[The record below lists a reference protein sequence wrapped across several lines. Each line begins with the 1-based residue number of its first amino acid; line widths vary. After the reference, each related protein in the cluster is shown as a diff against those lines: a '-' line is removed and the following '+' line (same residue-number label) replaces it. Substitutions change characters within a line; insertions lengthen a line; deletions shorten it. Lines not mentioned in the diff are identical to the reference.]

1 MPTKIFLFLV
11 VFVGVFYLVSLIY
24 PFFEVLMDRWQRKRM
39 DKITPKLDRMFLDI
53 TLNKLLLIDVL
64 SPVVSGLLG
73 FFLSHNIWVAAVA
86 AVAGLALPILIIK
99 RLEALRRQKFASQLV
114 DGLMILSSS
123 LKAGLS
129 LLQSFEELTQEM
141 PNPISQEFGLVIRQM
156 QMGVS
161 LEEAIT
167 KLKGR
172 MRLDELDMV
181 VTAMLVARE
190 TGGDLTQTF
199 SRVIY
204 TIQERNKL
212 IGRVKALCVQ
222 ANMQG
227 IIMSLLPIAFGIFVY
242 KVNPGF
248 FDVFLKD
255 NFGRGLMFYAIISEI
270 LGIIIIRKL
279 SKVDI

>member
-1 MPTKIFLFLV
+1 MPIKILLFLV
-11 VFVGVFYLVSLIY
+11 VFAGVFYLARLAY
-24 PFFEVLMDRWQRKRM
+24 PFFEALMDRWQRKRM
-39 DKITPKLDRMFLDI
+39 DKITPKLDSMFLDI
-53 TLNKLLLIDVL
+53 PLSKLLLIDVL
-64 SPVVSGLLG
+64 SPLACGLLG
-73 FFLSHNIWVAAVA
+73 FLVSHNAWVATAA

-99 RLEALRRQKFASQLV
+99 RLEAMRRQKFASQLV

-129 LLQSFEELTQEM
+129 LLQSFEELVQEM

-167 KLKGR
+167 KLKVR

-212 IGRVKALCVQ
+212 IGRVQALCVQ

-227 IIMSLLPIAFGIFVY
+227 IIMSILPILFGIFVY
-242 KVNPGF
+242 KMNPGF
-248 FDVFLKD
+248 FDVFFKD
-255 NFGRGLMFYAIISEI
+255 NLGRGLMVYAGISEI
-270 LGIIIIRKL
+270 LGIIFIRKL

>member
-11 VFVGVFYLVSLIY
+11 VFAGVFYLSNLAY
-24 PFFEVLMDRWQRKRM
+24 PFLEVLMDRWQRKRM
-39 DKITPKLDRMFLDI
+39 DKITPKLDSMFLDI
-53 TLNKLLLIDVL
+53 PLNKLLLIDVL

-73 FFLSHNIWVAAVA
+73 FFISHNIWVAAVA
-86 AVAGLALPILIIK
+86 AVAGLALPIIIIK

-129 LLQSFEELTQEM
+129 LLQSFEELAQEM

-227 IIMSLLPIAFGIFVY
+227 VIMSLLPIVFGIFVY

-248 FDVFLKD
+248 FDVFFKD
-255 NFGRGLMFYAIISEI
+255 NFGRGLMTYAIISEI
-270 LGIIIIRKL
+270 LGIIFIHKL

>member
-1 MPTKIFLFLV
+1 MPIKILLFLV
-11 VFVGVFYLVSLIY
+11 VFAGVFYLVSLAY
-24 PFFEVLMDRWQRKRM
+24 PFVEALMDRWQRKRM

-53 TLNKLLLIDVL
+53 PLNKLLMIDVL
-64 SPVVSGLLG
+64 SPLVSGLLG
-73 FFLSHNIWVAAVA
+73 FFISRNIWVASLA
-86 AVAGLALPILIIK
+86 AVAGLAFPILIIK
-99 RLEALRRQKFASQLV
+99 RLEAMRRQKFASQLV

-129 LLQSFEELTQEM
+129 LLQSFEELAQEM

-167 KLKGR
+167 KLKVR

-212 IGRVKALCVQ
+212 IGRVQALCVQ

-227 IIMSLLPIAFGIFVY
+227 IIMSLLPILFGIFVY

-255 NFGRGLMFYAIISEI
+255 NLGRGLMIYAIISEM
-270 LGIIIIRKL
+270 LGIIFIRKL

>member
-1 MPTKIFLFLV
+1 MPIKIFLFLV
-11 VFVGVFYLVSLIY
+11 VFAGVFYLVNLAY
-24 PFFEVLMDRWQRKRM
+24 PLFEVLMDRWQRKRM
-39 DKITPKLDRMFLDI
+39 DKITPKLDSMFLDI
-53 TLNKLLLIDVL
+53 PLNKLLLIDVL

-73 FFLSHNIWVAAVA
+73 FFISHNIWVAAVT
-86 AVAGLALPILIIK
+86 AVAGLALPIIIIK

-129 LLQSFEELTQEM
+129 LLQSFEELAQEM

-227 IIMSLLPIAFGIFVY
+227 AIMSLLPIAFGIFVY

-248 FDVFLKD
+248 FDVFFKD
-255 NFGRGLMFYAIISEI
+255 NFGRGLMTYAIISEI
-270 LGIIIIRKL
+270 LGIIFIRKL

>member
-1 MPTKIFLFLV
+1 MLTKIFLFSV
-11 VFVGVFYLVSLIY
+11 VFVGVFYLISLSY
-24 PFFEVLMDRWQRKRM
+24 PFFEAAMDRWQRKRM
-39 DKITPKLDRMFLDI
+39 DKITPKLNSMFLDI
-53 TLNKLLLIDVL
+53 ALNKLLLIDVL
-64 SPVVSGLLG
+64 SPLVSGLLG
-73 FFLSHNIWVAAVA
+73 FFITSNILVAAAA
-86 AVAGLALPILIIK
+86 AVAGLAIPILIVK
-99 RLEALRRQKFASQLV
+99 RLEAMRRQKFASQLV

-129 LLQSFEELTQEM
+129 LLQAFEELAQEM

-167 KLKGR
+167 KLKVR

-212 IGRVKALCVQ
+212 IGRVQALCVQ

-227 IIMSLLPIAFGIFVY
+227 IIMSLLPILFGIFVY

-255 NFGRGLMFYAIISEI
+255 NLGRGLMIYAIISEI
-270 LGIIIIRKL
+270 LGIIFIRKL

>member
-1 MPTKIFLFLV
+1 
-11 VFVGVFYLVSLIY
+11 
-24 PFFEVLMDRWQRKRM
+24 
-39 DKITPKLDRMFLDI
+39 
-53 TLNKLLLIDVL
+53 
-64 SPVVSGLLG
+64 
-73 FFLSHNIWVAAVA
+73 VALVA

-129 LLQSFEELTQEM
+129 LLQSFEELAQEM

-212 IGRVKALCVQ
+212 IGRVQALCVQ

-227 IIMSLLPIAFGIFVY
+227 AIMSLLPIVFGIFVY

-248 FDVFLKD
+248 FDVFFKD
-255 NFGRGLMFYAIISEI
+255 NFGRGLMAYAIISEI
-270 LGIIIIRKL
+270 LGIIFIRKL

>member
-1 MPTKIFLFLV
+1 MPIKIFLFLV
-11 VFVGVFYLVSLIY
+11 VFAGVFYLIRLAY
-24 PFFEVLMDRWQRKRM
+24 PFFEALMDRWQRKRM
-39 DKITPKLDRMFLDI
+39 DKITPKLDSMFLDI
-53 TLNKLLLIDVL
+53 PLNKLLLIDVL
-64 SPVVSGLLG
+64 SPLVSGLLG
-73 FFLSHNIWVAAVA
+73 FFISHNIWVAAVT
-86 AVAGLALPILIIK
+86 AVAGLALPIIIIK

-129 LLQSFEELTQEM
+129 LLQSFEELAQEM

-212 IGRVKALCVQ
+212 IGRVQALCVQ

-227 IIMSLLPIAFGIFVY
+227 IIMSLLPILFGIFVY

-248 FDVFLKD
+248 FDVFFKD
-255 NFGRGLMFYAIISEI
+255 NFGRGLMTYAIISEI
-270 LGIIIIRKL
+270 LGIIFIRKL

>member
-1 MPTKIFLFLV
+1 MLTKILLFSV
-11 VFVGVFYLVSLIY
+11 VFVGVFYLISLAY
-24 PFFEVLMDRWQRKRM
+24 PFFETAMDRWQRKRM
-39 DKITPKLDRMFLDI
+39 DKITPKLNSMFLDI
-53 TLNKLLLIDVL
+53 ALNKLLLIDVL
-64 SPVVSGLLG
+64 SPLVSGLLG
-73 FFLSHNIWVAAVA
+73 FLITSNIFVAAAA
-86 AVAGLALPILIIK
+86 AVAGLAIPILIVK
-99 RLEALRRQKFASQLV
+99 RLEAMRRQKFASQLV

-129 LLQSFEELTQEM
+129 LLQAFEELAQEM

-161 LEEAIT
+161 LEEAMI
-167 KLKGR
+167 KLKIR

-181 VTAMLVARE
+181 ITAMLVARE
-190 TGGDLTQTF
+190 TGGDLTMTF

-212 IGRVKALCVQ
+212 IGRVQALCVQ

-227 IIMSLLPIAFGIFVY
+227 IIMSLLPILFGVFVY

-248 FDVFLKD
+248 FDVFIKD
-255 NFGRGLMFYAIISEI
+255 NFGRGLMAYAVVSEI
-270 LGIIIIRKL
+270 LGIIFIKKL

>member
-1 MPTKIFLFLV
+1 MNLAYPLF
-11 VFVGVFYLVSLIY
+11 
-24 PFFEVLMDRWQRKRM
+24 ETAMDRWQRKRM
-39 DKITPKLDRMFLDI
+39 DKITPKLNSMFLDI
-53 TLNKLLLIDVL
+53 ALNKLLLIDVL
-64 SPVVSGLLG
+64 SPLVSGLLG
-73 FFLSHNIWVAAVA
+73 FLITSNIFVAAAA
-86 AVAGLALPILIIK
+86 AVAGLAIPILIVK
-99 RLEALRRQKFASQLV
+99 RLEAMRRQKFASQLV

-129 LLQSFEELTQEM
+129 LLQAFEELAQEM

-161 LEEAIT
+161 LEEAML
-167 KLKGR
+167 KLKQR

-190 TGGDLTQTF
+190 TGGDLTMTF

-212 IGRVKALCVQ
+212 IGRVQALCVQ

-227 IIMSLLPIAFGIFVY
+227 IIMSLLPILFGVFVY

-248 FDVFLKD
+248 FDVFIKD
-255 NFGRGLMFYAIISEI
+255 NFGRGLMAYAVISEI
-270 LGIIIIRKL
+270 LGIIFIKKL

>member
-11 VFVGVFYLVSLIY
+11 VFAGVFYLSNLAY
-24 PFFEVLMDRWQRKRM
+24 PFLEVLMDRWQRKRM
-39 DKITPKLDRMFLDI
+39 DKITPKLDSMFLDI
-53 TLNKLLLIDVL
+53 PLNKLLLIDVL

-73 FFLSHNIWVAAVA
+73 FFISHNIWVAAVA

-129 LLQSFEELTQEM
+129 LLQSFEELAQEM

-227 IIMSLLPIAFGIFVY
+227 VIMSLLPIVFGIFVY

-248 FDVFLKD
+248 FDVFFKD
-255 NFGRGLMFYAIISEI
+255 NFGRGLMTYAIISEI
-270 LGIIIIRKL
+270 LGIIFIHKL

>member
-1 MPTKIFLFLV
+1 MPIKILLFLV
-11 VFVGVFYLVSLIY
+11 VFAGVFYLARLAY
-24 PFFEVLMDRWQRKRM
+24 PFFEALMDRWQRKRM
-39 DKITPKLDRMFLDI
+39 DKITPKLDSMFLDI
-53 TLNKLLLIDVL
+53 PLNKLLLIDVL
-64 SPVVSGLLG
+64 SPLASGLLG
-73 FFLSHNIWVAAVA
+73 FLVSHNVWVATAA
-86 AVAGLALPILIIK
+86 AVAGLALPVLIIK
-99 RLEALRRQKFASQLV
+99 RLEAMRRQKFASQLV

-129 LLQSFEELTQEM
+129 LLQSFEELVQEM

-167 KLKGR
+167 KLKVR

-212 IGRVKALCVQ
+212 IGRVQALCVQ

-227 IIMSLLPIAFGIFVY
+227 IIMSILPILFGIFVY
-242 KVNPGF
+242 KMNPGF
-248 FDVFLKD
+248 FDVFFKD
-255 NFGRGLMFYAIISEI
+255 NLGRGLMVYAVISEI
-270 LGIIIIRKL
+270 LGIIFIRKL

>member
-1 MPTKIFLFLV
+1 MPIKIILFLV
-11 VFVGVFYLVSLIY
+11 VFAGVFYLARLAY
-24 PFFEVLMDRWQRKRM
+24 PFFEALMDRWQRKRM
-39 DKITPKLDRMFLDI
+39 DKITPKLDSMFLDI
-53 TLNKLLLIDVL
+53 PLNKLLLIDVL
-64 SPVVSGLLG
+64 SPLASGLLG
-73 FFLSHNIWVAAVA
+73 FLVSHNVWVATAA
-86 AVAGLALPILIIK
+86 AVAGLALPVLIIK
-99 RLEALRRQKFASQLV
+99 RLEAMRRQKFASQLV

-129 LLQSFEELTQEM
+129 LLQSFEELVQEM

-167 KLKGR
+167 KLKVR

-212 IGRVKALCVQ
+212 IGRVQALCVQ

-227 IIMSLLPIAFGIFVY
+227 IIMSILPILFGIFVY
-242 KVNPGF
+242 KMNPGF
-248 FDVFLKD
+248 FDVFFKD
-255 NFGRGLMFYAIISEI
+255 NLGRGLMVYAVISEI
-270 LGIIIIRKL
+270 LGIIFIRKL

>member
-11 VFVGVFYLVSLIY
+11 VFAGVFYLIRLAY
-24 PFFEVLMDRWQRKRM
+24 PFFEALMDRWQRKRM
-39 DKITPKLDRMFLDI
+39 DKITPKLDSMFLDI
-53 TLNKLLLIDVL
+53 PLNKLLLIDVL

-73 FFLSHNIWVAAVA
+73 FFISRNIWVAAVA
-86 AVAGLALPILIIK
+86 AVAGLALPVLIIK

-212 IGRVKALCVQ
+212 IGRVQALCVQ

-227 IIMSLLPIAFGIFVY
+227 AIMSLLPILFGIFVY

-248 FDVFLKD
+248 FDVFFKD
-255 NFGRGLMFYAIISEI
+255 NFGRGLMAYAIISEI
-270 LGIIIIRKL
+270 LGIIFIRKL

>member
-1 MPTKIFLFLV
+1 MLTKILLFAV
-11 VFVGVFYLVSLIY
+11 VFFGVFYLINLSY
-24 PFFEVLMDRWQRKRM
+24 PFLETLMDRWQRKRL
-39 DKITPKLDRMFLDI
+39 DKITPKLNSMFLDI

-64 SPVVSGLLG
+64 SPIISGLLG
-73 FFLSHNIWVAAVA
+73 FFITYNIWVAAA
-86 AVAGLALPILIIK
+86 AAAAGLAIPIFVVK

-129 LLQSFEELTQEM
+129 LLQSFEELAQEM

-161 LEEAIT
+161 LEEAMT
-167 KLKGR
+167 KLKKR

-212 IGRVKALCVQ
+212 IGRVQALCVQ

-227 IIMSLLPIAFGIFVY
+227 IIMSILPILFGIFVY

-248 FDVFLKD
+248 FDVFIKD
-255 NFGRGLMFYAIISEI
+255 NFGRGLMGYAIVSEI
-270 LGIIIIRKL
+270 LGIIFIRKL
-279 SKVDI
+279 SRVDI

>member
-11 VFVGVFYLVSLIY
+11 VFAGVFYLISLAY
-24 PFFEVLMDRWQRKRM
+24 PFFEAVMERWQRKRM
-39 DKITPKLDRMFLDI
+39 DKITPKLDSMFLDI
-53 TLNKLLLIDVL
+53 PLNKLLLIDVL

-73 FFLSHNIWVAAVA
+73 FFISRNIWVASVA
-86 AVAGLALPILIIK
+86 AVVGLALPILIIK
-99 RLEALRRQKFASQLV
+99 RLEALRRQRFASQLV

-129 LLQSFEELTQEM
+129 LLQSFEELAQEM

-212 IGRVKALCVQ
+212 IGRVQSLCVQ

-227 IIMSLLPIAFGIFVY
+227 AIMSLLPILFGIFVY

-248 FDVFLKD
+248 FDVFFKD
-255 NFGRGLMFYAIISEI
+255 NFGRGLMAYAIISEI
-270 LGIIIIRKL
+270 LGIIFIRKL

>member
-1 MPTKIFLFLV
+1 MPIKILLFLV
-11 VFVGVFYLVSLIY
+11 VFAGVFYLARLAY
-24 PFFEVLMDRWQRKRM
+24 PFFEALMDRWQRKRM
-39 DKITPKLDRMFLDI
+39 DKITPKLDSMFLDI
-53 TLNKLLLIDVL
+53 PLSKLLLIDVL
-64 SPVVSGLLG
+64 SPLACGLLG
-73 FFLSHNIWVAAVA
+73 FLVSHNAWVATAA

-99 RLEALRRQKFASQLV
+99 RLEAMRRQKFASQLV

-129 LLQSFEELTQEM
+129 LLQSFEELVQEM

-167 KLKGR
+167 KLKVR

-212 IGRVKALCVQ
+212 IGRVQALCVQ

-227 IIMSLLPIAFGIFVY
+227 IIMSLLPILFGIFVY

-255 NFGRGLMFYAIISEI
+255 NLGRGLMLYAVISEI
-270 LGIIIIRKL
+270 LGIIFIRKL
-279 SKVDI
+279 SRVDI

>member
-1 MPTKIFLFLV
+1 MLTKIFLFSA
-11 VFVGVFYLVSLIY
+11 VFVGVFYLMYLAY
-24 PFFEVLMDRWQRKRM
+24 PLFETAMESWQRKRM
-39 DKITPKLDRMFLDI
+39 DKITPQLNNMFLDI
-53 TLNKLLLIDVL
+53 ALNKLLLIDVL
-64 SPVVSGLLG
+64 SPLVSGLLV
-73 FFLSHNIWVAAVA
+73 FFITSNILFAAAA
-86 AVAGLALPILIIK
+86 AVAGLAIPILVVK

-129 LLQSFEELTQEM
+129 LLQSFEELAQEM
-141 PNPISQEFGLVIRQM
+141 PNPISQEFSLVIRQM

-161 LEEAIT
+161 LEEAML
-167 KLKGR
+167 KLKRR

-181 VTAMLVARE
+181 ITAMLVARE
-190 TGGDLTQTF
+190 TGGDLTLTF

-212 IGRVKALCVQ
+212 IGRVQALCVQ

-227 IIMSLLPIAFGIFVY
+227 IIMSLLPILFGVFVY

-248 FDVFLKD
+248 FDVFFKD
-255 NFGRGLMFYAIISEI
+255 NFGRGLMTYAIISEV
-270 LGIIIIRKL
+270 LGIIFIRKL

>member
-1 MPTKIFLFLV
+1 MPIKILLFLV
-11 VFVGVFYLVSLIY
+11 VFVGVFYLARLAY
-24 PFFEVLMDRWQRKRM
+24 PFFEALMDRWQRKRM
-39 DKITPKLDRMFLDI
+39 DKITPKLDSMFLDI
-53 TLNKLLLIDVL
+53 PLSKLLLIDVL
-64 SPVVSGLLG
+64 SPLACGLLG
-73 FFLSHNIWVAAVA
+73 FLVSHNAWVATAA
-86 AVAGLALPILIIK
+86 AVAGLALPVLIIK
-99 RLEALRRQKFASQLV
+99 RLEAMRRQKFASQLV

-129 LLQSFEELTQEM
+129 LLQSFEELVQEM

-167 KLKGR
+167 KLKVR

-212 IGRVKALCVQ
+212 IGRVQALCVQ

-227 IIMSLLPIAFGIFVY
+227 IIMSLLPILFGIFVY

-255 NFGRGLMFYAIISEI
+255 NLGRGLMLYAVISEI
-270 LGIIIIRKL
+270 LGIIFIRKL
-279 SKVDI
+279 SRVDI

>member
-1 MPTKIFLFLV
+1 MPIKIILFLV
-11 VFVGVFYLVSLIY
+11 VFAGVFYLASMAY
-24 PFFEVLMDRWQRKRM
+24 PFFEALMDRWQRKRM

-53 TLNKLLLIDVL
+53 PLNKLLLIDVL
-64 SPVVSGLLG
+64 SPLASGLLV
-73 FFLSHNIWVAAVA
+73 FFISRNIWAATA
-86 AVAGLALPILIIK
+86 GAVVGLAFPILIIK
-99 RLEALRRQKFASQLV
+99 RLEAMRRQKFAAQLV

-129 LLQSFEELTQEM
+129 LLQSFEELVQEM

-167 KLKGR
+167 KLKVR

-227 IIMSLLPIAFGIFVY
+227 VIMSLLPILFGIFVY

-255 NFGRGLMFYAIISEI
+255 NFGRGLMLYAIISEI
-270 LGIIIIRKL
+270 LGIIFIRKL

>member
-11 VFVGVFYLVSLIY
+11 VFAGVFYLINLAY
-24 PFFEVLMDRWQRKRM
+24 PFFEALMDRWQRKRM
-39 DKITPKLDRMFLDI
+39 DKITPKLDSMFLDI
-53 TLNKLLLIDVL
+53 PLNKLLLIDVL

-73 FFLSHNIWVAAVA
+73 FFISHNIWVAAVA

-129 LLQSFEELTQEM
+129 LLQSFEELAQEM

-190 TGGDLTQTF
+190 TGGDLTLTF

-227 IIMSLLPIAFGIFVY
+227 AIMSLLPIVFGIFVY

-248 FDVFLKD
+248 FDVFFKD
-255 NFGRGLMFYAIISEI
+255 NFGRGLMTYAIISEI
-270 LGIIIIRKL
+270 LGIIFIRKL

>member
-1 MPTKIFLFLV
+1 MPTKIFLLLV
-11 VFVGVFYLVSLIY
+11 VFAGVFYLIRMLY
-24 PFFEVLMDRWQRKRM
+24 PFLEALMDRWQRQRM
-39 DKITPKLDRMFLDI
+39 DKITPKLDSMFLDI
-53 TLNKLLLIDVL
+53 PLNKLLLIDVL

-73 FFLSHNIWVAAVA
+73 FFISHNIWVAAVA
-86 AVAGLALPILIIK
+86 ALAGLALPIIIIK

-129 LLQSFEELTQEM
+129 LLQSFEELAQEM
-141 PNPISQEFGLVIRQM
+141 PNPIAQEFGLVIRQM

-212 IGRVKALCVQ
+212 IGRVQALCVQ

-227 IIMSLLPIAFGIFVY
+227 IIMSLLPILFGVFVY

-248 FDVFLKD
+248 FDVFIKD
-255 NFGRGLMFYAIISEI
+255 NFGRGLMAYAVVSEI
-270 LGIIIIRKL
+270 LGIIFIKKL

>member
-1 MPTKIFLFLV
+1 MLTKIFLFSV
-11 VFVGVFYLVSLIY
+11 VFVGVFYLISLSY
-24 PFFEVLMDRWQRKRM
+24 PFFEAAMDRWQRKRM
-39 DKITPKLDRMFLDI
+39 DKITPKLNSMFLDI
-53 TLNKLLLIDVL
+53 ALNKLLLIDVL
-64 SPVVSGLLG
+64 SPLVSGLLG
-73 FFLSHNIWVAAVA
+73 FFITSNILVAAAA
-86 AVAGLALPILIIK
+86 AVAGLAIPILIVK
-99 RLEALRRQKFASQLV
+99 RLEAMRRQKFASQLV

-129 LLQSFEELTQEM
+129 LLQAFEELAQEM

-167 KLKGR
+167 KLKVR

-212 IGRVKALCVQ
+212 IGRVQALCVQ

-227 IIMSLLPIAFGIFVY
+227 IIMSLLPILFGVFVY

-248 FDVFLKD
+248 FDVFIKD
-255 NFGRGLMFYAIISEI
+255 NFGRGLMAYAVISEI
-270 LGIIIIRKL
+270 LGIIFIKKL

>member
-1 MPTKIFLFLV
+1 MPIKILLFLV
-11 VFVGVFYLVSLIY
+11 VFVGVFYLARLAY
-24 PFFEVLMDRWQRKRM
+24 PFFEALMDRWQRKRM
-39 DKITPKLDRMFLDI
+39 DKITPKLDSMFLDI
-53 TLNKLLLIDVL
+53 PLSKLLLIDVL
-64 SPVVSGLLG
+64 SPLACGLLG
-73 FFLSHNIWVAAVA
+73 FLVSHNAWVATAA

-99 RLEALRRQKFASQLV
+99 RLEAMRRQKFASQLV

-129 LLQSFEELTQEM
+129 LLQSFEELVQEM

-167 KLKGR
+167 KLKVR

-212 IGRVKALCVQ
+212 IGRVQALCVQ

-227 IIMSLLPIAFGIFVY
+227 IIMSILPILFGIFVY
-242 KVNPGF
+242 KMNPGF
-248 FDVFLKD
+248 FDVFFKD
-255 NFGRGLMFYAIISEI
+255 NLGRGLMVYAGISEI
-270 LGIIIIRKL
+270 LGIIFIRKL

>member
-11 VFVGVFYLVSLIY
+11 VFAGVFYLISLAY
-24 PFFEVLMDRWQRKRM
+24 PFFEAVMERWQRKRM
-39 DKITPKLDRMFLDI
+39 DKITPKLDSMFLDI
-53 TLNKLLLIDVL
+53 PLTKLLLIDVL
-64 SPVVSGLLG
+64 SPLVSGLLG
-73 FFLSHNIWVAAVA
+73 FFISRNIWVASVA

-99 RLEALRRQKFASQLV
+99 RLEAMRRQKFASQLV

-129 LLQSFEELTQEM
+129 LLQSFEELAQEM
-141 PNPISQEFGLVIRQM
+141 PNPIAQEFGLVIRQM

-212 IGRVKALCVQ
+212 IGRVQALCVQ

-227 IIMSLLPIAFGIFVY
+227 AIMSLLPILFGVFVY

-248 FDVFLKD
+248 FDVFFKD
-255 NFGRGLMFYAIISEI
+255 NFGRGLMAYAIISEI
-270 LGIIIIRKL
+270 LGIIFIRKL

>member
-1 MPTKIFLFLV
+1 MLTKIFLFSV
-11 VFVGVFYLVSLIY
+11 VFVGVFYLMNLAY
-24 PFFEVLMDRWQRKRM
+24 PLFETAMDRWQRKRM
-39 DKITPKLDRMFLDI
+39 DKITPKLNSMFLDI
-53 TLNKLLLIDVL
+53 ALNKLLLIDVL
-64 SPVVSGLLG
+64 SPLVSGLLG
-73 FFLSHNIWVAAVA
+73 FLITSNIFVAAAA
-86 AVAGLALPILIIK
+86 AVAGLAIPILIVK
-99 RLEALRRQKFASQLV
+99 RLEAMRRQKFASQLV

-129 LLQSFEELTQEM
+129 LLQAFEELAQEM

-161 LEEAIT
+161 LEEAML
-167 KLKGR
+167 KLKKR

-181 VTAMLVARE
+181 ITAMLVARE
-190 TGGDLTQTF
+190 TGGDLTMTF

-212 IGRVKALCVQ
+212 IGRVQALCVQ

-227 IIMSLLPIAFGIFVY
+227 IIMSLLPILFGVFVY

-248 FDVFLKD
+248 FDVFIKD
-255 NFGRGLMFYAIISEI
+255 NFGRGLMAYAVVSEI
-270 LGIIIIRKL
+270 LGIIFIKKL

>member
-1 MPTKIFLFLV
+1 MPIKILLFLV
-11 VFVGVFYLVSLIY
+11 VFAGVFYLVSLAY
-24 PFFEVLMDRWQRKRM
+24 PFFEALMDRWQRKRM

-53 TLNKLLLIDVL
+53 PLDKLLLIDVL
-64 SPVVSGLLG
+64 SPLASGLLA
-73 FFLSHNIWVAAVA
+73 FFISRNIWVTAAA
-86 AVAGLALPILIIK
+86 GLMGLALPILIIK
-99 RLEALRRQKFASQLV
+99 RLEAMRRQKFASQLV

-167 KLKGR
+167 KLKVR

-212 IGRVKALCVQ
+212 IGRVQALCVQ

-227 IIMSLLPIAFGIFVY
+227 IIMSLLPILFGIFVY

-255 NFGRGLMFYAIISEI
+255 NLGRGLMIYAIISEI
-270 LGIIIIRKL
+270 LGIIFIRKL

>member
-11 VFVGVFYLVSLIY
+11 VFAGVFYLISLAY
-24 PFFEVLMDRWQRKRM
+24 PFFEAVMERWQRKRM
-39 DKITPKLDRMFLDI
+39 DKITPKLDSMFLDI
-53 TLNKLLLIDVL
+53 PLNKLLLIDVL
-64 SPVVSGLLG
+64 SPLVSGLLG
-73 FFLSHNIWVAAVA
+73 FFISRNIWVASVA
-86 AVAGLALPILIIK
+86 AVVGLALPILIIK
-99 RLEALRRQKFASQLV
+99 RLEALRRQRFASQLV

-129 LLQSFEELTQEM
+129 LLQSFEELAQEM
-141 PNPISQEFGLVIRQM
+141 PNPIAQEFGLVIRQM

-212 IGRVKALCVQ
+212 IGRVQALCVQ

-227 IIMSLLPIAFGIFVY
+227 AIMSLLPILFGVFVY

-248 FDVFLKD
+248 FDVFFKD
-255 NFGRGLMFYAIISEI
+255 NFGRGLMIYAVISEI
-270 LGIIIIRKL
+270 LGIIFIRKL

>member
-1 MPTKIFLFLV
+1 MLIKILV
-11 VFVGVFYLVSLIY
+11 SSAVFIGVFYLVSLAY
-24 PFFEVLMDRWQRKRM
+24 PFFEATGERWQRKRM

-53 TLNKLLLIDVL
+53 PLDKLLLIDML
-64 SPVVSGLLG
+64 SPLVSGLLG
-73 FFLSHNIWVAAVA
+73 FLLTRNIWVAAVM
-86 AVAGLALPILIIK
+86 AVAGLALPIFIIK
-99 RLEALRRQKFASQLV
+99 RLEAMRRQKFASQLV

-167 KLKGR
+167 KLKRR

-212 IGRVKALCVQ
+212 IGRVNALCVQ

-227 IIMSLLPIAFGIFVY
+227 VIMSLLPILFGIFVY

-248 FDVFLKD
+248 FDVFFKD
-255 NFGRGLMFYAIISEI
+255 NLGRGLMVYAIISEI
-270 LGIIIIRKL
+270 LGIIFIRKL
-279 SKVDI
+279 SRVDI

>member
-1 MPTKIFLFLV
+1 MPIKIFLFLV
-11 VFVGVFYLVSLIY
+11 VFAGVFYLVNLAY
-24 PFFEVLMDRWQRKRM
+24 PLFEVLMDRWQRKRM
-39 DKITPKLDRMFLDI
+39 DKITPKLDSMFLDI
-53 TLNKLLLIDVL
+53 PLNKLLLIDVL

-73 FFLSHNIWVAAVA
+73 FFISHNIWVAAVT
-86 AVAGLALPILIIK
+86 AVAGLALPIIIIK

-129 LLQSFEELTQEM
+129 LLQSFEELAQEM

-227 IIMSLLPIAFGIFVY
+227 AIMSLLPIVFGIFVY

-248 FDVFLKD
+248 FDVFFKD
-255 NFGRGLMFYAIISEI
+255 NFGRGLMTYAIISEI
-270 LGIIIIRKL
+270 LGIIFIRKL